1 MERRITDS
9 DFKRHQK
16 IVAAE
21 PLVGVPE
28 GTPGKILYV
37 AGYTWIRYR
46 VLFENGVERGNLDGQ
61 VLMDRG
67 EWEDRQREERR
78 RERQA
83 ELERQ
88 AAELRSKVVA
98 GPVGH

>member
-16 IVAAE
+16 IVASRA
-21 PLVGVPE
+21 LVGVPE

-37 AGYTWIRYR
+37 AGYTWVRYR
-46 VLFENGVERGNLDGQ
+46 VLFDNGVERGNLDGQ
-61 VLMDRG
+61 VLMDRH
-67 EWEDRQREERR
+67 EWEERR
-78 RERQA
+78 REA
-83 ELERQ
+83 ERAERRLEQERL
-88 AAELRSKVVA
+88 AEELRSKVVA